1 VDDDR
6 VGERVT
12 EPGGGGPAPVGGTVV
27 DNPEHPFGAGVRL
40 AGHHFW
46 SPGGEGSNAGAGGAV
61 ADHPSVVDVVGGE
74 VGQGAVPA
82 VLGFEQCTRATTKKW
97 LCQEDENDLTLR
109 MLSHCN
115 FAPPKVNA
123 DFAN

>member
-1 VDDDR
+1 MFTSHR
-6 VGERVT
+6 PAQKVT
-12 EPGGGGPAPVGGTVV
+12 RDFFSEVV
-27 DNPEHPFGAGVRL
+27 ADAQSSLPLLAVAAYRL
-40 AGHHFW
+40 AAW
-46 SPGGEGSNAGAGGAV
+46 DPTEARAVIRAAIASTSPPQPRRVLALAALQAGES
-61 ADHPSVVDVVGGE
+61 
-74 VGQGAVPA
+74 
-82 VLGFEQCTRATTKKW
+82 RATIKKW

>member
-1 VDDDR
+1 
-6 VGERVT
+6 
-12 EPGGGGPAPVGGTVV
+12 
-27 DNPEHPFGAGVRL
+27 
-40 AGHHFW
+40 
-46 SPGGEGSNAGAGGAV
+46 V

-82 VLGFEQCTRATTKKW
+82 VLGFDQCTRATIKKW